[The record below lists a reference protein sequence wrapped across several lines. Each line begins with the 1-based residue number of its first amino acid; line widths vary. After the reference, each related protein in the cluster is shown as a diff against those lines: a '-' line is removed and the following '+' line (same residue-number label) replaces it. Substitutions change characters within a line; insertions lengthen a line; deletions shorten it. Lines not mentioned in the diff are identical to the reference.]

1 MQNTANNVNDKNRYG
16 RRVKMAN
23 KMASALHTHR
33 HKHIHA
39 RINISI
45 QKPYAYAYMYAHKL
59 TGIYLRRRLYVI

>member
-1 MQNTANNVNDKNRYG
+1 MQNTAINVNDKNRYG

-23 KMASALHTHR
+23 KMARSLHTHR

-59 TGIYLRRRLYVI
+59 TGICLRRRLHVI